1 MEGIGNFYLWQFLTA
16 NLFDSNPV
24 TLCLNLAIVNY
35 LGRSVSNVWSPQQFF
50 GLMTFVG
57 VMAMLSCHIICMV
70 TSTVF
75 EIGES
80 P

>member
-1 MEGIGNFYLWQFLTA
+1 MEGIDNLYFWQLLTA
-16 NLFDSNPV
+16 NLFDSNLV

-57 VMAMLSCHIICMV
+57 VMAMLGCHIICMV
-70 TSTVF
+70 TSTVVA
-75 EIGES
+75 IDES